1 MILIGL
7 TVMLAFVGCGG
18 GTESTPADDDAS
30 APQAVQTSGGEEEE
44 EEDLLKMWG
53 PEEMPDQYAQ
63 PLEFLYWRVDRMFE
77 REDPDADGRISRD
90 EFSGES
96 FNFDRIDTNG
106 DGYVTKKE
114 VIDDFIPVM
123 REEGKIP

>member
-18 GTESTPADDDAS
+18 GGGESTSADTDAS
-30 APQAVQTSGGEEEE
+30 TTSAVQASGGEE

-63 PLEFLYWRVDRMFE
+63 PLEFLHWRVDRMFE
-77 REDPDADGRISRD
+77 REDVDTDGRISRD
-90 EFSGES
+90 EFGGES
-96 FNFDRIDTNG
+96 VNFDRIDMSG
-106 DGYVTKKE
+106 DGYITKKE
-114 VIDDFIPVM
+114 VIDDFVPVL